1 MGQDVP
7 GAAQGARLGIQ
18 SAAFLPLG
26 TRVAISDF
34 RQEHAR
40 AHTLQGMFRAGEH
53 AAGTDGGNLV
63 QGEILFAELEPA
75 ADLLQHQGDLVVDD
89 GFGEVERHQG
99 VQQTG
104 HIEDI
109 HAAQIA
115 SNDGH
120 AGLETRLGIVDL

>member
-1 MGQDVP
+1 MRRDYP
-7 GAAQGARLGIQ
+7 GTRSWRRRRRGRPGWAARRGIQ

-75 ADLLQHQGDLVVDD
+75 ADLLQHQRAIL
-89 GFGEVERHQG
+89 
-99 VQQTG
+99 
-104 HIEDI
+104 
-109 HAAQIA
+109 AADA
-115 SNDGH
+115 
-120 AGLETRLGIVDL
+120 